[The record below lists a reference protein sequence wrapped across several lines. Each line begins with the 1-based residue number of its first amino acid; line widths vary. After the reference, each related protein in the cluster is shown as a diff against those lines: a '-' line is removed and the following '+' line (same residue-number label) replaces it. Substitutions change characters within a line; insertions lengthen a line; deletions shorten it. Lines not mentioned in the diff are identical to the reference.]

1 MTAENTLTPEIADKI
16 KQDMIYGYHDNE
28 GKKTYPKLTDAA
40 NWYKVSYQSLKK
52 KAGKWKWKQKREDHI
67 AKVNRK
73 VAEKKKSEELSESE
87 AEEIVVNDAKFNDA
101 ANLLRRATVQEIQN
115 IMDGTADFKGGIG
128 YQLMN
133 CGRALESA
141 QKISKTAAGEPSD
154 IQKVQGQID
163 TEHRYKHTI
172 EMIGSDEFREQ
183 ELGVLVAIS
192 EKQELKDKS

>member
-1 MTAENTLTPEIADKI
+1 MTTQRTLSEELREKI
-16 KQDMIYGYHDNE
+16 KDDLIFGYYDDK
-28 GKKTYPKLTDAA
+28 GKKQYPTVKEAA
-40 NWYKVSYQSLKK
+40 KWYKVSYDSLRQSAAKWNWKK
-52 KAGKWKWKQKREDHI
+52 EREDHI
-67 AKVNRK
+67 NKVHRK
-73 VAEKKKSEELSESE
+73 VTEKKKEEISESE
-87 AEEIVVNDAKFNDA
+87 AEKIVVDDANFNKA